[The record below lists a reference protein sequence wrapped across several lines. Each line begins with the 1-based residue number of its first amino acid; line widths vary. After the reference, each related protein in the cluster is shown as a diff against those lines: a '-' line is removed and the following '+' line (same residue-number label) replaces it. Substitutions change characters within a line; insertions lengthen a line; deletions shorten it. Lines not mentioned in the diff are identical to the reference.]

1 MRRRERLRR
10 SCFVLWQV
18 LMTAVVMHS
27 ARGLLTIAGRVG
39 KSLEM
44 SSNSLDFEQL
54 MKLLV

>member
-1 MRRRERLRR
+1 
-10 SCFVLWQV
+10 
-18 LMTAVVMHS
+18 MTAVVMHS